1 MQVSKMRICVYGA
14 GAVGGLIA
22 VWLARAGQE
31 VSLVARGAN
40 LEAIRR
46 DGLRLRSAT
55 DGSLE
60 VARLRA
66 DDDPARLGAQDCVIV
81 AVKGHALPE
90 VAARIA
96 PLLGADTG
104 IVTAMNGVPWWFFDR
119 LAFGG
124 GKLRLASLD
133 PGGALARAMPTSR
146 IVGCVVHFAASTPEP
161 GVVSHAMGRRLI
173 LGEPGGANG
182 ARTDAI
188 ANACEAAG
196 FDVLRSTSIEKE
208 FWVKLL
214 GNVSFNPVSALTL
227 ATSDRLIA
235 DPLVKAYMVSVMRE
249 VLEIGRAVGV
259 DADIDPEARIDMARA
274 LGRFKTSM
282 LQDMEAGKPLEIDG
296 LLAGTLEIARAAGV
310 AAPYTESL
318 MGLIRTRAESGVQ
331 NRSRAA

>member
-1 MQVSKMRICVYGA
+1 MQVSKMKICVYGA

-22 VWLARAGQE
+22 GRLARAGQE
-31 VSLVARGAN
+31 VSVVARGAT

-46 DGLRLRSAT
+46 DGLRLRSGA
-55 DGSLE
+55 DGGLQA
-60 VARLRA
+60 ARVRA
-66 DDDPARLGAQDCVIV
+66 EDDPARLGAQDCVIV
-81 AVKGHALPE
+81 AVKGHDLPE

-96 PLLGADTG
+96 PLLGADTSV
-104 IVTAMNGVPWWFFDR
+104 VTAMNGVPWWFFDR

-161 GVVSHAMGRRLI
+161 GLVSNAMGRRLI

-182 ARTDAI
+182 ARTRDVAD
-188 ANACEAAG
+188 ACERAG
-196 FDVLRSTSIEKE
+196 FEVLRSTSIEKE

-235 DPLVKAYMVSVMRE
+235 DPLLKGYMVSVMRE

-296 LLAGTLEIARAAGV
+296 LLAGTLEIAREAGV

-318 MGLIRTRAESGVQ
+318 MGLIRMRAESSGQYRRGV
-331 NRSRAA
+331 A